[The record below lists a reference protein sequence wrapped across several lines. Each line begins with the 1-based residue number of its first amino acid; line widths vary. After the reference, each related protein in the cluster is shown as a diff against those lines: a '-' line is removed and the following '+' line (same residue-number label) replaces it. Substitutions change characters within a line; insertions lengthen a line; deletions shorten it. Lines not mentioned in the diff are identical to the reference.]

1 MKNVL
6 NVLKSKRFVV
16 RKSLIG
22 KNQVITF
29 TNKKGD
35 EITYNHDKVFEI
47 MKDTLTNLPCWTK
60 YKSYTATNNI
70 PMICRGKEL
79 VQPKAESKQLHVKC

>member
-1 MKNVL
+1 MS

-22 KNQVITF
+22 KNQVIEF

-35 EITYNHDKVFEI
+35 TYKYNHDKVYSLL
-47 MKDTLTNLPCWTK
+47 KSHLATLPCFAK

-70 PMICRGKEL
+70 PKVLRGQEL
-79 VQPKAESKQLHVKC
+79 VQYAVSS

>member
-1 MKNVL
+1 MKNKKENTV

-22 KNQVITF
+22 KNQIITF
-29 TNKKGD
+29 VTKKGK
-35 EITYNHDKVFEI
+35 EITYNHDKVFDI
-47 MKDTLTNLPCWTK
+47 MKETLTKLPCWEK

-70 PMICRGKEL
+70 PMVLRNKEL
-79 VQPKAESKQLHVKC
+79 V

>member
-1 MKNVL
+1 MSDSKKVE
-6 NVLKSKRFVV
+6 VLKTKRFVI

-22 KNQVITF
+22 KNTIFSF

-35 EITYNHDKVFEI
+35 EITYNHDKVYEI
-47 MKDTLTNLPCWTK
+47 MKSKLETLPCWEK

-70 PMICRGKEL
+70 PLVCRNVEI
-79 VQPKAESKQLHVKC
+79 V

>member
-1 MKNVL
+1 ME

-35 EITYNHDKVFEI
+35 NITYNHDKVYSI
-47 MKDTLTNLPCWTK
+47 MKNTLENLACWEK

-70 PMICRGKEL
+70 PLVCRNVEL
-79 VQPKAESKQLHVKC
+79 V

>member
-1 MKNVL
+1 MKE

-16 RKSLIG
+16 RQSLIG
-22 KNQVITF
+22 KNQVIVF

-35 EITYNHDKVFEI
+35 TVKYNHDKVYEI
-47 MKDTLTNLPCWTK
+47 MKEKLSTLPCWTK

-70 PMICRGKEL
+70 PVVLRNKVL
-79 VQPKAESKQLHVKC
+79 V

>member
-1 MKNVL
+1 MAKL
-6 NVLKSKRFVV
+6 NVMNSKRFVV

-29 TNKKGD
+29 TNKKG
-35 EITYNHDKVFEI
+35 ENVTYNHDKVYKI
-47 MKDTLTNLPCWTK
+47 MKSKLETLPCWEK

-70 PMICRGKEL
+70 PLVCRNVEL
-79 VQPKAESKQLHVKC
+79 V

>member
-1 MKNVL
+1 MENVM
-6 NVLKSKRFVV
+6 KSKRFVV

-22 KNQVITF
+22 KNQIITF

-35 EITYNHDKVFEI
+35 EITYNHDKVYEV
-47 MKDTLTNLPCWTK
+47 MKEKLETLPCWEK

-70 PMICRGKEL
+70 PLVCRNTEL
-79 VQPKAESKQLHVKC
+79 V

>member
-1 MKNVL
+1 MSENVKNDTK
-6 NVLKSKRFVV
+6 VLKSKRFVV

-29 TNKKGD
+29 TTKKGK
-35 EITYNHDKVFEI
+35 EITYNHDKVYEI
-47 MKDTLTNLPCWTK
+47 MKSTLESLPCWTK

-70 PMICRGKEL
+70 PIVCREKEL
-79 VQPKAESKQLHVKC
+79 V